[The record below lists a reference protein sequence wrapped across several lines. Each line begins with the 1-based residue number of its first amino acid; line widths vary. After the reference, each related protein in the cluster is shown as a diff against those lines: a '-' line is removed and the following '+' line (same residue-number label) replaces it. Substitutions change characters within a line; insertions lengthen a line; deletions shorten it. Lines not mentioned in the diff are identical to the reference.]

1 MPGPSHASTQEGTEL
16 RTQCVPRTQ
25 PAELCEDQEASQGR
39 PHTTP
44 TRQRRRPHGLARSRG
59 GSRPTRPLPVIR
71 VTPTPSLCSRT
82 PALKNTQPILS
93 TRSTF
98 GSDHTTLRGTHQVMH
113 LSASASAPQKKT
125 KALQKRM
132 NVKKG
137 EGDNGE
143 WGNLFLNWPAPA
155 A

>member
-1 MPGPSHASTQEGTEL
+1 MQQNTGTKKY
-16 RTQCVPRTQ
+16 C
-25 PAELCEDQEASQGR
+25 
-39 PHTTP
+39 
-44 TRQRRRPHGLARSRG
+44 
-59 GSRPTRPLPVIR
+59 
-71 VTPTPSLCSRT
+71 
-82 PALKNTQPILS
+82 TQPILS

-143 WGNLFLNWPAPA
+143 WGNLFLNWLAPA